1 MEVAE
6 IVGVGDADF
15 VEFDVADAVPD
26 PVGLLD
32 ADTVRDELAEC
43 DDELVPVPQCVDDVV
58 AVVVGDSVSALDAV
72 ARDVCDVELVTVD
85 VSDIIVGPAEAEAAF
100 DRTEPE
106 GVFEAAEMVM
116 PEEAVEVSIEL
127 AEAERLPI
135 ADQDS
140 VPEVHGDDVADPDL
154 TVDLDEDAVEDC
166 VSAHDAVES
175 MVGEDVPVE
184 VGTPEEDPETE
195 SVKDGVTEDDGEDVA
210 TIVVET
216 LAEVKCDNEKLPLDD
231 TDVLND
237 GEVVDDEV
245 VTAVDVGATVRVADA
260 ELFNEEVDTST
271 EAVEIIEDAD
281 VGVNELVFVGCS
293 DDDELGDKLTVGVAE
308 LVAQTEIETVRDGD
322 AQLVAV
328 L

>member
-6 IVGVGDADF
+6 IVGDGDADF

-43 DDELVPVPQCVDDVV
+43 DDELVLVPQCVDDVV

-106 GVFEAAEMVM
+106 GVFEAAEIVM

-135 ADQDS
+135 ADKDS

-154 TVDLDEDAVEDC
+154 TVDSDEDAVEEC

-210 TIVVET
+210 NNVVET
-216 LAEVKCDNEKLPLDD
+216 LAEVKCDNELLPLDD

-260 ELFNEEVDTST
+260 E
-271 EAVEIIEDAD
+271 
-281 VGVNELVFVGCS
+281 
-293 DDDELGDKLTVGVAE
+293 
-308 LVAQTEIETVRDGD
+308 
-322 AQLVAV
+322 
-328 L
+328 